1 MKQVAHV
8 SGRTP
13 EEFASAYNET
23 CAGLSRFTIEK
34 VQPISDTSMFVFYDV
49 PDELSAEATTK
60 EEESCADY
68 CIEMADPATPGT
80 EVLRID
86 IVVQKPQGRKCCECE
101 NYDWGRG
108 CPYRHGHVQ
117 VMDDACSMFNVTIGR
132 GCR

>member
-49 PDELSAEATTK
+49 PDELS
-60 EEESCADY
+60 EEPITESDADY
-68 CIEMADPATPGT
+68 CIEMAEPGTPGAKT
-80 EVLRID
+80 LHID
-86 IVVQKPQGRKCCECE
+86 IVVQSPHGRKCCECD

-108 CPYRHGHVQ
+108 CKYKHGIVRT
-117 VMDDACSMFNVTIGR
+117 MDDACSMFNVIIEGR
-132 GCR
+132 CL